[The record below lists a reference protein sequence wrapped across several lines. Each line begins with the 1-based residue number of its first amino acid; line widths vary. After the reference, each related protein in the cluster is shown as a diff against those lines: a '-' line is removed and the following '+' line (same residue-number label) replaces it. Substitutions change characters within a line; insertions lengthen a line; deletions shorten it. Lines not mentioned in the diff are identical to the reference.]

1 MGTSVFT
8 QNARVLEHIEQIKL
22 ISQSKRFSD
31 IQDAEGFQ
39 YVDLV
44 MEGGGVLGLALVGY
58 TYALEQAGI
67 RFRSTAGTSAGAI
80 NALFLQVV
88 GAPNE
93 AKSTHMVKVVA
104 DMPMAEFQDGNP
116 AGKLAVSGM
125 LEGSV
130 VMPVIFSVFGGVLSD
145 LGLNPGLRFHQWVTD
160 SMKQYGIRNWA
171 QLKAQMNIPIDG
183 LAKCDEEGFAETPVS
198 EESWSPQLKVVA
210 AEVSTTTKLTLPE
223 PDGELLYL
231 DIDEAN
237 PADFVRASM
246 SVPVFFEP
254 YRIKGL
260 PRSKFI
266 KEEWEKRGHSG
277 TVPDEAV
284 FIDGGVISNFPIAA
298 FHTQASIPRMPTF
311 GIKLG
316 VEKGEP
322 TKIDSLVK
330 LFGGTVSLMRSDADD
345 EFIRANPDY
354 KQVVKEIPTGH
365 HHWLNFSLED
375 DAKVDLFARGVEAA
389 KEFLQTFDWENY
401 KQTRAAL
408 LKA

>member
-316 VEKGEP
+316 VEKG
-322 TKIDSLVK
+322 
-330 LFGGTVSLMRSDADD
+330 
-345 EFIRANPDY
+345 
-354 KQVVKEIPTGH
+354 
-365 HHWLNFSLED
+365 
-375 DAKVDLFARGVEAA
+375 DLLRLIA
-389 KEFLQTFDWENY
+389 W
-401 KQTRAAL
+401 
-408 LKA
+408 